1 MSILDKVVDSLTPAE
16 NEVARLKARSK
27 ARAAATT
34 GDWLSLVLQHH
45 AEIEAAFIAVKSS
58 RDVERCADAQTELAL
73 LLTGHANAEESVL
86 YPALVRAGEKGH
98 AATAYSEQAEAKT
111 QMAALEML
119 KPLSGEYLHK
129 LEQIRTAVTHHMYEE
144 ESRWFLTLKEQ
155 LPPQQQAKLTQ
166 RFREE
171 FDRYVGG
178 DGSAAARHPR
188 DLGSTQ
194 SGCVTHS
201 PGAERL

>member
-1 MSILDKVVDSLTPAE
+1 MDFITPTE
-16 NEVARLKARSK
+16 DEEARRKARSK
-27 ARAAATT
+27 ARAAAST

-58 RDVERCADAQTELAL
+58 RDADQCADAQSELAL

-98 AATAYSEQAEAKT
+98 AGTAYSEQAEAKT
-111 QMAALEML
+111 QMAALEVL
-119 KPLSGEYLHK
+119 KPLSGGYLEK
-129 LEQIRTAVTHHMYEE
+129 LEHIRTAVTHHMYEE
-144 ESRWFLTLKEQ
+144 ESRWFLALKEQ

-178 DGSAAARHPR
+178 DRSSIARELRHYRSSQSAYGG
-188 DLGSTQ
+188 D
-194 SGCVTHS
+194 S
-201 PGAERL
+201 PGAKRL